1 MMPRLL
7 VPMYHRASAGR
18 FGNSAE
24 MLDAHFGLVARS
36 CHVVLPG
43 EPLDDARLNVCLSF
57 DDAYLDFHT
66 VVFPLLKKHRLR
78 ALLAVPLA
86 SVQDDGFA
94 SGPDAH
100 CGWPE
105 LVEMVADRTIAV
117 AAHGLTHRRLD
128 QPGAD
133 LHAEIVVPQTVLA
146 ARLGVP
152 VESFVLPYGRFTPD
166 VVEEAARR
174 YRYVFRI
181 GGADNTGWTGPLLY
195 RVDADRMGSADAL
208 FTRRARASYRMRR
221 RWNLLRRR

>member
-1 MMPRLL
+1 
-7 VPMYHRASAGR
+7 MYHRANGGR

-24 MLDAHFGLVARS
+24 MLDMHFAFVARS
-36 CHVVLPG
+36 FHVVLPG

-66 VVFPLLKKHRLR
+66 VVFPLLKKHGLR

-86 SVQDDGFA
+86 SVQNGDLA
-94 SGPDAH
+94 RGPDSH
-100 CGWPE
+100 CGWRE
-105 LVEMVADRTIAV
+105 LAEMVADETIAV

-128 QPGAD
+128 QPDAD

-166 VVEEAARR
+166 VVDEAARR

-181 GGADNTGWTGPLLY
+181 GGADNTGWNGPLLY
-195 RVDADRMGSADAL
+195 RVDADRMSSAAAL
-208 FTRRARASYRMRR
+208 FTRRARASHRLRR